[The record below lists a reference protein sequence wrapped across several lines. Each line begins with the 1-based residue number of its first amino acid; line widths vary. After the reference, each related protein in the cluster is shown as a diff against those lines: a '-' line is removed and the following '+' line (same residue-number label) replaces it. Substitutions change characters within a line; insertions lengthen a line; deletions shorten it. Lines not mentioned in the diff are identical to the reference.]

1 MRFAPASLR
10 GRLSLGAAFVIVALW
25 ALGAAAALTALE
37 RQTAALFD
45 SALQETAQRLVPLAV
60 ADWLARE
67 DDADAEAN
75 AERRVARGPR
85 HEEVLTY
92 IVRDEKGHVV
102 LASHDAD
109 PALFP
114 PATPVGFSSTPSHR
128 LYAEQALSGTLT
140 LIASEPLALRKRAIH
155 RAMRALVAPL
165 LIVAPLTAFGV
176 WALVAWSMA
185 PVRRLAAEIGARG
198 GGDLRPLAS
207 QGLPEEMTPVAGAVD
222 ALMQRVRQTLDAER
236 RFAANAAHELRTPL
250 AAALAQTQR
259 LASEAETQRTRERAR
274 TIEERL
280 RGLSRLAEKLMQLA
294 RAQGAQLLREA
305 PQDLAPVLALALD
318 ETRRAT
324 GLGARL
330 RVETPDRALL
340 SRVDPDALA
349 ILLRNLVENAARHG
363 DTEAPVRVAFD
374 GARLSVANHGPVLS
388 PQTLDRLTRPFERGD
403 TQAPG
408 SGLGLAI
415 VAAIAR
421 ETGARLTFA
430 SPAPGAP
437 DGLEARLDWPA

>member
-1 MRFAPASLR
+1 MRLVPASLR
-10 GRLSLGAAFVIVALW
+10 GRLSLGAALVIVALW
-25 ALGAAAALTALE
+25 SLGAGAALTALE
-37 RQTAALFD
+37 RQTATLFD
-45 SALQETAQRLVPLAV
+45 SALQETTQRLVPLAV

-67 DDADAEAN
+67 DDPEGDAG
-75 AERRVARGPR
+75 RRVARGPR

-92 IVRDEKGHVV
+92 VVRDETGRVV

-109 PALFP
+109 PAMFP
-114 PATPVGFSSTPSHR
+114 PDPPKGFSSTASHR

-140 LIASEPLALRKRAIH
+140 LIAAEPLALRKHAIQ

-165 LIVAPLTAFGV
+165 LIVAPLTAVGV

-185 PVRRLAAEIGARG
+185 PVRRLAGEIGARG

-207 QGLPEEMTPVAGAVD
+207 QGLPDEMRPVAGAVD
-222 ALMQRVRQTLDAER
+222 ALMLRVRQTLDAER
-236 RFAANAAHELRTPL
+236 RFAANAAHELRTPI

-259 LASEAETQRTRERAR
+259 LAAEAETERTRARAR
-274 TIEERL
+274 TIEDRL
-280 RGLSRLAEKLMQLA
+280 HGLSRLAEKLMQLA

-305 PQDLAPVLALALD
+305 PQDLAPVFAVAID
-318 ETRRAT
+318 EARRAT

-330 RVETPDRALL
+330 RVETPETALL

-363 DTEAPVRVAFD
+363 DGEAPVRVSFD
-374 GARLSVANHGPVLS
+374 GARLIVVNRGPTLS
-388 PQTLDRLTRPFERGD
+388 PDTLARLTRPFERGD

-415 VAAIAR
+415 VSAIAR
-421 ETGARLTFA
+421 ETGARLAFA